1 MRLQLK
7 NYESKFMYPCRDF
20 NHNIRG
26 QKPVCINTIF
36 NPVFFLYRAPTFIST
51 LRNGANARRRDSRLN
66 TASWKIGSWTN
77 RISLFI
83 TPTPS
88 LILLPIPHPSPP
100 DKISLNPT
108 VPPSPSV
115 LSNGRWRF
123 GNRGWIQPFQEAD
136 TSFMFPRN
144 GQLLLSVKSDF

>member
-66 TASWKIGSWTN
+66 TASWKIGSWTK
-77 RISLFI
+77 SHFAFHH
-83 TPTPS
+83 PH
-88 LILLPIPHPSPP
+88 LLHHPHPDPPPP

>member
-1 MRLQLK
+1 MTNGNLCTPAEILTTI
-7 NYESKFMYPCRDF
+7 PCS
-20 NHNIRG
+20 
-26 QKPVCINTIF
+26 QKPVCIN
-36 NPVFFLYRAPTFIST
+36 FFYHLSTPFFSFTGHLHLFRLWEMGPTQEGGIHVWIP
-51 LRNGANARRRDSRLN
+51 LPRRSGVEL
-66 TASWKIGSWTN
+66 N

-83 TPTPS
+83 TPTS
-88 LILLPIPHPSPP
+88 LILLPIPPPP